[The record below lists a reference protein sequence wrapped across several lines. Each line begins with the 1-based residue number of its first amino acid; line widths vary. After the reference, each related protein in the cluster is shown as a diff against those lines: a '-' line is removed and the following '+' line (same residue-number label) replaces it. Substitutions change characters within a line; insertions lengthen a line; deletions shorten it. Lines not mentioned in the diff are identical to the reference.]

1 MGDNTPQGVPQ
12 TETPQAP
19 QPNQGVPFST
29 GFSAPQQQD
38 APENIMPEAP
48 QPQVNATEEMSPM
61 TSAPESV
68 VANPMQQTEA
78 PQDLQ
83 ESVNGQINQING
95 GVVPTQQPPM
105 ETTAQQPPQQE
116 SQPQM
121 PPITLQQN
129 PGTDNTPEEMPP
141 VPPTM

>member
-1 MGDNTPQGVPQ
+1 MGDNTPQEVPQ

-19 QPNQGVPFST
+19 QPNQGIPFST

-48 QPQVNATEEMSPM
+48 QPQAWQEMSPN
-61 TSAPESV
+61 TSSPESETV
-68 VANPMQQTEA
+68 SSMQPPVTAQN
-78 PQDLQ
+78 LQ
-83 ESVNGQINQING
+83 ENVNGQINQING
-95 GVVPTQQPPM
+95 GVLPTQQPPM
-105 ETTAQQPPQQE
+105 ETTQQPPQQE

-129 PGTDNTPEEMPP
+129 PGIDNTPEEMPP